1 MILSSIGC
9 YYIHRTYVELQ
20 RESLMKLMPT
30 YDHVVVYREPP
41 EEQTAGGLHIP
52 ATAQKDS
59 NIATVAAVG
68 PGKLLP
74 SGGIQPMTVAVGD
87 TVLLTKW
94 SGAEFKHHKVP
105 HLIVRESEI
114 LAVLRE
120 DE

>member
-1 MILSSIGC
+1 
-9 YYIHRTYVELQ
+9 
-20 RESLMKLMPT
+20 MKLMPT

-68 PGKLLP
+68 PGKLLKDG
-74 SGGIQPMTVAVGD
+74 SLQPLTVAIGD
-87 TVLLTKW
+87 TVLLRQW
-94 SGAEFKHHKVP
+94 SGNEFAHHKIP

-120 DE
+120 DG